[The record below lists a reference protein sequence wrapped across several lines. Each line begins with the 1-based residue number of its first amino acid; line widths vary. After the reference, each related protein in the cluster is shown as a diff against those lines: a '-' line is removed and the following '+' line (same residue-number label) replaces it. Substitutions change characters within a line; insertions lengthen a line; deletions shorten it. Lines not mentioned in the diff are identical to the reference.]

1 MFNCIQ
7 GVESLSKW
15 LAEHQ
20 LSTSSIDVDT
30 FNVVSKIQKRV
41 MKDKDQALCD
51 YTNEFDQVSLTPDQL
66 CVSNDQIQEAY
77 YRVDKD
83 YLTSLNKAAD
93 NIRDYHLHQVPKS
106 WEDKTESRTYG
117 VQFTSI
123 DSVGLYVPGGRA
135 AYPSSVLMTAIPA
148 VIAGCER
155 IVMVSPPT
163 GGSIPA
169 SVLVAADLA
178 GVTEIYN
185 VGGAQAVFG
194 LAYGTESIAAVDKIV
209 GPGNKFVTAAK
220 QLVYGVVDIDK
231 PAGPSEVCVVLDT
244 PDYAAYAA
252 AELFAQLEHDPD
264 ASAICMVSSKEIAT
278 SVVEHANQQ
287 FPKLKRQSI
296 LEKSKLNG
304 VIVVVDNDAHMIR
317 AINMCA
323 SEHLVLLTDAPHD
336 LRAKVRHAGSIFC
349 GPYTPVT
356 LGDYYAGPNHV
367 LPTARSARFA
377 SPLGVMDYVKYSSY
391 LEYSKSALV
400 NVQHDLKVLTS
411 SEGFDAHYQAV
422 AVRTQS

>member
-1 MFNCIQ
+1 MFDYIF
-7 GVESLSKW
+7 GRDALKKW
-15 LAEHQ
+15 LSERHLQ
-20 LSTSSIDVDT
+20 TSSIDANT
-30 FNVVSKIQKRV
+30 FNIVSQIQQRV
-41 MKDKDQALCD
+41 MEDKDQALCD
-51 YTNEFDQVSLTPDQL
+51 YTKELDQVSFTPDQL
-66 CVSNDQIQEAY
+66 RVSNTQIQEAY
-77 YRVDKD
+77 FKVDKD
-83 YLTSLNKAAD
+83 YLSALNKAAD
-93 NIRDYHLHQVPKS
+93 NIRDYHLNQTPKP
-106 WEDKTESRTYG
+106 WEDKTENRTYG

-169 SVLVAADLA
+169 SVLVAADLS

-185 VGGAQAVFG
+185 IGGAQAVFG

-231 PAGPSEVCVVLDT
+231 PAGPSEVCVVLDS
-244 PDYAAYAA
+244 PDYASYAA

-264 ASAICMVSSKEIAT
+264 ASAICIVRSKKDADQ
-278 SVVEHANQQ
+278 VLHYAKQQ
-287 FPKLKRQSI
+287 FSQLKRQSI
-296 LEKSKLNG
+296 LEQSILNG
-304 VIVVVDNDAHMIR
+304 VIVLVESDSEMIR

-323 SEHLVLLTDAPHD
+323 SEHLVLLSDTPHD

-356 LGDYYAGPNHV
+356 LGDYFAGPNHV

-377 SPLGVMDYVKYSSY
+377 SPLGVMDFVKYSSY
-391 LEYSKSALV
+391 LEYSKTALV
-400 NVQHDLKVLTS
+400 NVEKDLKTLTD

-422 AVRTQS
+422 SVRTQS